1 MTVLTNWENFYVIVG
16 SSAGALTGLMFV
28 VITLIADESRRRQR
42 YAGGD
47 LAAYGTPNVVHFCAV
62 LLLCALLSAPWE
74 SLALVGVLLGVSGLV
89 GVAYAAI
96 ILRRI
101 IQRSQLQGSYTPV
114 LEDWLWF
121 GAFPLTAYIAL
132 AVAAVLFATDPTP
145 AMFVIGGAMVLLLL
159 IGIHNAWDT
168 VTFLA
173 VSRNASSNTSDP
185 GEKREGSEQ

>member
-42 YAGGD
+42 TAGD

-62 LLLCALLSAPWE
+62 LLLSALLSAPWE
-74 SLALVGVLLGVSGLV
+74 SLALVGVLLGLSGLG
-89 GVAYAAI
+89 GVVYAAI
-96 ILRRI
+96 ILRRM
-101 IQRSQLQGSYTPV
+101 IQRSRLQGSYTPV

-121 GAFPLTAYIAL
+121 GGFPLTAYIAL

-173 VSRNASSNTSDP
+173 ISRNASSNTSEP
-185 GEKREGSEQ
+185 TETREGSER

>member
-1 MTVLTNWENFYVIVG
+1 M
-16 SSAGALTGLMFV
+16 
-28 VITLIADESRRRQR
+28 
-42 YAGGD
+42 
-47 LAAYGTPNVVHFCAV
+47 